1 MLDVLHN
8 WLQHGERAH
17 FHERLCW
24 MSFHFKCLALHWTLH
39 DTESVSVSA
48 QCAETAHTQLCL
60 SLHPSCIGFAL
71 RLTVRLPGTIGG
83 VSVPASLDTALSST
97 ISAGSWSTPPSTEG
111 VGAGFADSE
120 GGSPSC
126 FVHSTVICG
135 HTVSGDRTH
144 QLHVTS
150 LQLEG
155 SRHSLASSI
164 QFARRG
170 NESIALHDLLREY
183 VSDR

>member
-1 MLDVLHN
+1 
-8 WLQHGERAH
+8 
-17 FHERLCW
+17 
-24 MSFHFKCLALHWTLH
+24 MSFHFKCLVLHWTLH
-39 DTESVSVSA
+39 DNESVSVSG

-83 VSVPASLDTALSST
+83 VSVPALLDTALSSM
-97 ISAGSWSTPPSTEG
+97 ISAGSWSTLGSFGPPSTEG
-111 VGAGFADSE
+111 VGAGFPDSE

-135 HTVSGDRTH
+135 QTVIGDRYH

-164 QFARRG
+164 QLA
-170 NESIALHDLLREY
+170 
-183 VSDR
+183 